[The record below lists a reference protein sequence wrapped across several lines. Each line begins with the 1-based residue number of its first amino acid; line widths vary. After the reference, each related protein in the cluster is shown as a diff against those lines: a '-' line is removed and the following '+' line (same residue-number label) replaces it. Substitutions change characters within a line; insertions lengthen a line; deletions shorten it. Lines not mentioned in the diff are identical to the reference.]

1 MLERT
6 HMQSSGFRNIG
17 SRDMPS
23 GFQLRLRLPN
33 YRGTRLSLIDGV
45 DVRVDGEHF
54 SHEANRIEIEGR
66 TYTIAEM
73 REETVARWPTGVVAT
88 VFVEKPGGLAPGIHT
103 VITTVRLRQPYF
115 PIEFQP
121 TLATEER
128 KATIIA

>member
-6 HMQSSGFRNIG
+6 QMQSSGFRNTG
-17 SRDMPS
+17 SPDAPT

-45 DVRVDGEHF
+45 DVTVDGESF
-54 SHEANRIEIEGR
+54 SHEANRIEVEGR
-66 TYTIAEM
+66 TYGISEL
-73 REETVARWPTGVVAT
+73 REETAARWPIGVAAT
-88 VFVEKPGGLAPGIHT
+88 VFVDKPGGLAPGIHT
-103 VITTVRLRQPYF
+103 VVTTVRLRQPYF

-128 KATIIA
+128 KATIVA